1 MSIRNFWIIAHID
14 HGKSTLAD
22 RMLELTGTKE
32 KREMKNSQMLDT
44 MEIEQE
50 RGITIKL
57 TPVRMAW
64 KEHELNLIDTPGHV
78 DFQYEVSRSLASVEW
93 VVLVV
98 DATQG
103 IEAQTLSNLYMAIDH
118 NLVIIP
124 VLNKIDLPSADV
136 PRVTREVI
144 SLIGCDESDIIPI
157 SAKMGTN
164 VEKVLDA
171 IVKRIPEPR
180 KINTEWEIVQL
191 ENQNSKL
198 ETLVPETVKLWLIF
212 DSQYDSYRGVVIYIK
227 LFSGEIKRGD
237 KITLMSTDT
246 VVDILEVGCFKPEYF
261 PLPSLK
267 SGEIGYIVTGIKTLQ
282 EARVGDTIF
291 AGPEEFKR
299 PIPGFQKVTPYVF
312 AGVYPVDTEDYNQ
325 LKTDIEKLKMSDSSL
340 TNEHEVSPA
349 LGHGFRCGFL
359 GLLHMEIVKERLD
372 REFDLD
378 VILTSPQVTYQ
389 VMMPGD
395 HSHDFKN
402 TPLKLEQ
409 LWEKTYT
416 RLWVRNPENLPEPG
430 TYEWMEEPIVKLEII
445 TRSDMVGEMMKLAQ
459 EHRGIYKNQ
468 TYIDETRSI
477 LTYEIPMAEIITD
490 FYDDLKSRSSGYA
503 SMSYEQ
509 LNYKRDDLVKIDI
522 LVNNERISAFS
533 TIAHRSKAF
542 HVGQELCV
550 KLKEAIPKQLFS
562 IPIQAAIWA
571 KVIARETIN
580 AYRKDV
586 TGYLYGG
593 DVTRKNKLLDKQKKG
608 KKKMKEFGK
617 VSIPSETFIN
627 ILKKK

>member
-22 RMLELTGTKE
+22 RMLEITGTKE
-32 KREMKNSQMLDT
+32 KREMKNNQMLDT

-57 TPVRMAW
+57 TPVRMEW
-64 KEHELNLIDTPGHV
+64 KWNEINLIDTPGHV

-98 DATQG
+98 DATQW
-103 IEAQTLSNLYMAIDH
+103 IEAQTLSNLYMAIEN

-136 PRVTREVI
+136 LRVTREIV
-144 SLIGCDESDIIPI
+144 SLIGCDETDIIPV
-157 SAKMGTN
+157 SAKVGTN
-164 VEKVLDA
+164 VDQVLDA
-171 IVKRIPEPR
+171 IVERIPEPR
-180 KINTEWEIVQL
+180 SVAAGGKIIENNAEWKIPD
-191 ENQNSKL
+191 S
-198 ETLVPETVKLWLIF
+198 VKLGLIF

-237 KITLMSTDT
+237 KITLMSTNT
-246 VVDILEVGCFKPEYF
+246 VVDILEVGCFKPEYH

-267 SGEIGYIVTGIKTLQ
+267 AWEIGYIVTGIKTLQ

-291 AGPEEFKR
+291 AGTEEYKH

-389 VMMPGD
+389 VMMPGN
-395 HSHDFKN
+395 HSHEFKN
-402 TPLKLEQ
+402 TPLKVEQ
-409 LWEKTYT
+409 LGEKTYT
-416 RLWVRNPENLPEPG
+416 RLWIRNPEHLPEPG
-430 TYEWMEEPIVKLEII
+430 TYEWIEEPIVKLEII

-468 TYIDETRSI
+468 AYIDETRSI

-490 FYDDLKSRSSGYA
+490 FYDELKSRSSGYA

-533 TIAHRSKAF
+533 TITHRSKSF
-542 HVGQELCV
+542 HVGVELCG

-562 IPIQAAIWA
+562 IPIQAAIGA

-608 KKKMKEFGK
+608 KKKMKEFWK
-617 VSIPSETFIN
+617 VSIPSETFID

>member
-1 MSIRNFWIIAHID
+1 
-14 HGKSTLAD
+14 
-22 RMLELTGTKE
+22 MLELTGTKE

-64 KEHELNLIDTPGHV
+64 KDHEINLIDTPGHV

-124 VLNKIDLPSADV
+124 VLNKIDLPSADI
-136 PRVTREVI
+136 PRVTREIV
-144 SLIGCDESDIIPI
+144 SLIGCDEADIIPV
-157 SAKMGTN
+157 SAKVGTN

-171 IVKRIPEPR
+171 IVERIPEPR
-180 KINTEWEIVQL
+180 SIAEGGKIIANNAEGKIPD
-191 ENQNSKL
+191 S
-198 ETLVPETVKLWLIF
+198 VKLGLIF

-227 LFSGEIKRGD
+227 LFSGEIKRWD
-237 KITLMSTDT
+237 KIRLMSTDT
-246 VVDILEVGCFKPEYF
+246 VVDILEVGCFKPEYH

-291 AGPEEFKR
+291 AGEERYKCA
-299 PIPGFQKVTPYVF
+299 IPGFKQITPYVF

-395 HSHDFKN
+395 HSDEFKN
-402 TPLKLEQ
+402 TPLKLEK
-409 LWEKTYT
+409 LGEKTYT
-416 RLWVRNPENLPEPG
+416 RLWIRNPENLPEPG

-445 TRSDMVGEMMKLAQ
+445 TRSDMVGEMMTLAQ
-459 EHRGIYKNQ
+459 EHRGVYKNQ

-533 TIAHRSKAF
+533 TIAHRSKAY
-542 HVGQELCV
+542 HVGVELCG

-562 IPIQAAIWA
+562 IPIQAAVGA
-571 KVIARETIN
+571 KVIARETIS

-593 DVTRKNKLLDKQKKG
+593 DVTRKNKLLEKQKKG

-617 VSIPSETFIN
+617 VSIPSETFID

>member
-22 RMLELTGTKE
+22 RMLEFTGTKE

-57 TPVRMAW
+57 TPVRMSW
-64 KEHELNLIDTPGHV
+64 KGNEINLIDTPGHV

-103 IEAQTLSNLYMAIDH
+103 IEAQTLSNLYMAIEH

-136 PRVTREVI
+136 PRVTREIV
-144 SLIGCDESDIIPI
+144 SLIGCNEADIIPV
-157 SAKMGTN
+157 SAKVGTN
-164 VEKVLDA
+164 VDKVLDA
-171 IVKRIPEPR
+171 IVERIPEPR
-180 KINTEWEIVQL
+180 SVAAGGAIIENNAAWKIPD
-191 ENQNSKL
+191 S
-198 ETLVPETVKLWLIF
+198 VKLGLIF

-237 KITLMSTDT
+237 KITLMSTNT
-246 VVDILEVGCFKPEYF
+246 IVDILEVGCFKPEYH
-261 PLPSLK
+261 PLSSLK
-267 SGEIGYIVTGIKTLQ
+267 AWEIGYIVTGIKTLQ

-291 AGPEEFKR
+291 AGAEEYKH
-299 PIPGFQKVTPYVF
+299 PIPGFQKVVPYVF

-389 VMMPGD
+389 VMMPWD
-395 HSHDFKN
+395 HSHEFKN
-402 TPLKLEQ
+402 TPLKVEQ
-409 LWEKTYT
+409 LGEKTYT
-416 RLWVRNPENLPEPG
+416 RLWIRNPENLPEPG
-430 TYEWMEEPIVKLEII
+430 TYEWIEEPIVKLEII

-468 TYIDETRSI
+468 AYIDETRSI

-490 FYDDLKSRSSGYA
+490 FYDELKSRSSGYA

-533 TIAHRSKAF
+533 TITHRSKSF
-542 HVGQELCV
+542 HVGVELCG

-562 IPIQAAIWA
+562 IPIQAAIGA
-571 KVIARETIN
+571 KVIARETISPH
-580 AYRKDV
+580 RKDV
-586 TGYLYGG
+586 IGHLYGG

-617 VSIPSETFIN
+617 VSIPSETFID

>member
-57 TPVRMAW
+57 TPVRMEW
-64 KEHELNLIDTPGHV
+64 KGHELNLIDTPGHV

-93 VVLVV
+93 VILVV

-103 IEAQTLSNLYMAIDH
+103 IEAQTLSNLYMAIEH

-124 VLNKIDLPSADV
+124 VLNKIDLPSADI
-136 PRVTREVI
+136 PRVTREII
-144 SLIGCDESDIIPI
+144 SLIGCDESDIIPV
-157 SAKMGTN
+157 SAKVGTN
-164 VEKVLDA
+164 VDKVLDA
-171 IVKRIPEPR
+171 IIARIPEPR
-180 KINTEWEIVQL
+180 SVAAGGKIIANNAEGKIPD
-191 ENQNSKL
+191 S
-198 ETLVPETVKLWLIF
+198 VKLGLIF

-246 VVDILEVGCFKPEYF
+246 VVDILEVGCFKPEYH
-261 PLPSLK
+261 PLPNLK
-267 SGEIGYIVTGIKTLQ
+267 SWEIGYIVTGIKTLQ

-291 AGPEEFKR
+291 AGAEQYKH

-312 AGVYPVDTEDYNQ
+312 AGVYPVDTADYNQ

-349 LGHGFRCGFL
+349 LGHWFRCGFL

-372 REFDLD
+372 REFDID

-402 TPLKLEQ
+402 TPLKLEK
-409 LWEKTYT
+409 LGDKTYT
-416 RLWVRNPENLPEPG
+416 RLWIRNPEHLPEPG

-445 TRSDMVGEMMKLAQ
+445 SRTDMVGEMMKLAQ

-477 LTYEIPMAEIITD
+477 LTYEIPMAEIISD

-522 LVNNERISAFS
+522 LVNNERITAFS
-533 TIAHRSKAF
+533 TIAHRSKSF
-542 HVGQELCV
+542 HVGQELCL

-562 IPIQAAIWA
+562 IPIQAAIGA

-617 VSIPSETFIN
+617 VSIPSETFID

>member
-64 KEHELNLIDTPGHV
+64 KGHEINLIDTPGHV

-124 VLNKIDLPSADV
+124 VLNKIDLPSADI
-136 PRVTREVI
+136 PRVTREIV
-144 SLIGCDESDIIPI
+144 SLIGCDEADIIPV
-157 SAKMGTN
+157 SAKVGTN

-171 IVKRIPEPR
+171 IVERIPEPR
-180 KINTEWEIVQL
+180 SIAEGGKIIANNAEGKIPD
-191 ENQNSKL
+191 S
-198 ETLVPETVKLWLIF
+198 VKLGLIF

-227 LFSGEIKRGD
+227 LFSGEIKRWD
-237 KITLMSTDT
+237 KIRLMSTDT
-246 VVDILEVGCFKPEYF
+246 VVDILEVGCFKPEYH

-291 AGPEEFKR
+291 AGEERYKCAIPWFKQ
-299 PIPGFQKVTPYVF
+299 ITPYVF

-395 HSHDFKN
+395 HSDEFKN
-402 TPLKLEQ
+402 TPLKLEKIGD
-409 LWEKTYT
+409 KTYT
-416 RLWVRNPENLPEPG
+416 RLWIRNPENLPEPG

-445 TRSDMVGEMMKLAQ
+445 TRSDMVGEMMTLAQ
-459 EHRGIYKNQ
+459 EHRGVYKNQ

-533 TIAHRSKAF
+533 TIAHRSKAY
-542 HVGQELCV
+542 HVGVELCG

-562 IPIQAAIWA
+562 IPIQAAVGA
-571 KVIARETIN
+571 KVIARETIS

-593 DVTRKNKLLDKQKKG
+593 DVTRKNKLLEKQKKG

-617 VSIPSETFIN
+617 VSIPSETFID

>member
-64 KEHELNLIDTPGHV
+64 KGHEINLIDTPGHV

-124 VLNKIDLPSADV
+124 VLNKIDLPSADI
-136 PRVTREVI
+136 PRVTREIV
-144 SLIGCDESDIIPI
+144 SLIGCDETDIIPV
-157 SAKMGTN
+157 SAKVGTN

-171 IVKRIPEPR
+171 IVERIPEPR
-180 KINTEWEIVQL
+180 SIAEGGKII
-191 ENQNSKL
+191 QNNAEGKIPDS
-198 ETLVPETVKLWLIF
+198 VKLGLIF

-227 LFSGEIKRGD
+227 LFSGEIKRWD
-237 KITLMSTDT
+237 KIRLMSTDT
-246 VVDILEVGCFKPEYF
+246 VVDILEVGCFKPEYH

-267 SGEIGYIVTGIKTLQ
+267 AGEIGYIVTGIKTLQ

-291 AGPEEFKR
+291 AGEERYKCA
-299 PIPGFQKVTPYVF
+299 IPGFKQITPYVF

-395 HSHDFKN
+395 HSDEFKN

-409 LWEKTYT
+409 LGDRTYT
-416 RLWVRNPENLPEPG
+416 RLWIRNPENLPEPG

-445 TRSDMVGEMMKLAQ
+445 VRSDLVGEMMKLAQ

-468 TYIDETRSI
+468 SYIDETRSI

-533 TIAHRSKAF
+533 TIAHRSKAY
-542 HVGQELCV
+542 HVGLELCG

-562 IPIQAAIWA
+562 IPIQAAIGA
-571 KVIARETIN
+571 KVIARETIS

-617 VSIPSETFIN
+617 VSIPSETFID

>member
-1 MSIRNFWIIAHID
+1 M
-14 HGKSTLAD
+14 
-22 RMLELTGTKE
+22 
-32 KREMKNSQMLDT
+32 
-44 MEIEQE
+44 
-50 RGITIKL
+50 
-57 TPVRMAW
+57 
-64 KEHELNLIDTPGHV
+64 
-78 DFQYEVSRSLASVEW
+78 
-93 VVLVV
+93 V

-124 VLNKIDLPSADV
+124 VLNKIDLPSADI
-136 PRVTREVI
+136 PRVTREII
-144 SLIGCDESDIIPI
+144 SLIGCDESDIIPV
-157 SAKMGTN
+157 SAKVGTN
-164 VEKVLDA
+164 VDKVLDA
-171 IVKRIPEPR
+171 IVARIPEPR
-180 KINTEWEIVQL
+180 SVAAGGKIISNNAEGKIPD
-191 ENQNSKL
+191 S
-198 ETLVPETVKLWLIF
+198 VKLGLIF

-246 VVDILEVGCFKPEYF
+246 VVDILEVGCFKPEYH

-291 AGPEEFKR
+291 AGAEQYKH

-312 AGVYPVDTEDYNQ
+312 AGVYPVDTADYNQ

-372 REFDLD
+372 REFDID

-402 TPLKLEQ
+402 TPLKLEK
-409 LWEKTYT
+409 LGEKTYT
-416 RLWVRNPENLPEPG
+416 RLWIRNPEHLPEPG

-445 TRSDMVGEMMKLAQ
+445 SRSDMVGEMMKLAQ

-477 LTYEIPMAEIITD
+477 ITYEIPMAEIISD

-522 LVNNERISAFS
+522 LVNNERITAFS

-542 HVGQELCV
+542 HVGQELCL

-562 IPIQAAIWA
+562 IPIQAAIGA

-586 TGYLYGG
+586 TGYLY
-593 DVTRKNKLLDKQKKG
+593 
-608 KKKMKEFGK
+608 
-617 VSIPSETFIN
+617 
-627 ILKKK
+627 

>member
-1 MSIRNFWIIAHID
+1 
-14 HGKSTLAD
+14 
-22 RMLELTGTKE
+22 MLELTGTKE

-57 TPVRMAW
+57 TPVRMSW
-64 KEHELNLIDTPGHV
+64 KGHEINLIDTPGHV

-103 IEAQTLSNLYMAIDH
+103 IEAQTLSNLYMAIEH

-136 PRVTREVI
+136 PRVTREII
-144 SLIGCDESDIIPI
+144 SLIGCDEADIIPV
-157 SAKMGTN
+157 SAKVGTN

-171 IVKRIPEPR
+171 IIARIPEPR
-180 KINTEWEIVQL
+180 KMNTNGEIIAADSSLPSGEGLGVRV
-191 ENQNSKL
+191 
-198 ETLVPETVKLWLIF
+198 VPDSVKLGLIF

-237 KITLMSTDT
+237 KITLMSTNT
-246 VVDILEVGCFKPEYF
+246 VVDILEVGCFKPEYH

-291 AGPEEFKR
+291 AGAGQYKH

-312 AGVYPVDTEDYNQ
+312 AGVYPVDTADYNQ

-402 TPLKLEQ
+402 TPLKIEQ
-409 LWEKTYT
+409 LGEKTYT
-416 RLWVRNPENLPEPG
+416 RLWIRNPEHLPEPG
-430 TYEWMEEPIVKLEII
+430 TYEWIEEPIVKLEII

-477 LTYEIPMAEIITD
+477 ITYEIPMAEIITD

-533 TIAHRSKAF
+533 TITHRSKSF
-542 HVGQELCV
+542 HVGVELCA

-571 KVIARETIN
+571 KVIARETISPH
-580 AYRKDV
+580 RKDV
-586 TGYLYGG
+586 IGHLYGG

-617 VSIPSETFIN
+617 VSIPSETFID

>member
-64 KEHELNLIDTPGHV
+64 KGHEINLIDTPGHV

-124 VLNKIDLPSADV
+124 VLNKIDLPSADI
-136 PRVTREVI
+136 PRVTREIV
-144 SLIGCDESDIIPI
+144 SLIGCDEADIIPV
-157 SAKMGTN
+157 SAKVGTN

-171 IVKRIPEPR
+171 IVERIPEPR
-180 KINTEWEIVQL
+180 SVAAGGKIISNNAEGKIPD
-191 ENQNSKL
+191 S
-198 ETLVPETVKLWLIF
+198 VKLGLIF

-246 VVDILEVGCFKPEYF
+246 VVDILEVGCFKPEYH

-267 SGEIGYIVTGIKTLQ
+267 AGEIGYIVTGIKTLQ

-291 AGPEEFKR
+291 AGAEQYKH

-402 TPLKLEQ
+402 TPLKLEK
-409 LWEKTYT
+409 LGEKTYT
-416 RLWVRNPENLPEPG
+416 RLWIRNPEHLPEPG

-533 TIAHRSKAF
+533 TIAHRSKSY
-542 HVGQELCV
+542 HVGVELCT

-562 IPIQAAIWA
+562 IPIQAAVGA
-571 KVIARETIN
+571 KVIARETIS

-617 VSIPSETFIN
+617 VSIPSETFID

>member
-57 TPVRMAW
+57 TPVRMEW
-64 KEHELNLIDTPGHV
+64 KGHEINLIDTPGHV

-124 VLNKIDLPSADV
+124 VLNKIDLPSADI
-136 PRVTREVI
+136 PRVTREII
-144 SLIGCDESDIIPI
+144 SLIGCDESEIIPV
-157 SAKMGTN
+157 SAKVWTN
-164 VEKVLDA
+164 VDKVLDA
-171 IVKRIPEPR
+171 IVARIPEPR
-180 KINTEWEIVQL
+180 SVAAGGKIIPNNAEGKIPD
-191 ENQNSKL
+191 S
-198 ETLVPETVKLWLIF
+198 VKLWLIF

-246 VVDILEVGCFKPEYF
+246 VVDILEVGCFKPEYH

-267 SGEIGYIVTGIKTLQ
+267 SWEIGYIVTGIKTLQ

-291 AGPEEFKR
+291 AGAEQYKH

-312 AGVYPVDTEDYNQ
+312 AGVYPVDTADYNQ

-372 REFDLD
+372 REFDID

-402 TPLKLEQ
+402 TPLKLEK
-409 LWEKTYT
+409 LGDKTYT
-416 RLWVRNPENLPEPG
+416 RLWIRNPEHLPEPG

-445 TRSDMVGEMMKLAQ
+445 SRSDMVGEMMKLAQ

-477 LTYEIPMAEIITD
+477 ITYEIPMAEIISD

-522 LVNNERISAFS
+522 LVNNERITAFS

-542 HVGQELCV
+542 HVGQELCL

-562 IPIQAAIWA
+562 IPIQAAIGA

-586 TGYLYGG
+586 TGYLYWG

-617 VSIPSETFIN
+617 VSIPSETFID

>member
-22 RMLELTGTKE
+22 RMLEITGTKE
-32 KREMKNSQMLDT
+32 KREMKNNQMLDT

-57 TPVRMAW
+57 TPVRMEW
-64 KEHELNLIDTPGHV
+64 KWNEINLIDTPGHV

-103 IEAQTLSNLYMAIDH
+103 IEAQTLSNLYMAIEN

-136 PRVTREVI
+136 PRVTREIV
-144 SLIGCDESDIIPI
+144 SLIGCDEADIIPV
-157 SAKMGTN
+157 SAKVGTN
-164 VEKVLDA
+164 VDQVLDA
-171 IVKRIPEPR
+171 IVERIPEPR
-180 KINTEWEIVQL
+180 SVAAGGKII
-191 ENQNSKL
+191 ENNAAWKIPDS
-198 ETLVPETVKLWLIF
+198 VKLGLIF

-237 KITLMSTDT
+237 KITLMSTNT
-246 VVDILEVGCFKPEYF
+246 VVDILEVGCFKPEYH

-267 SGEIGYIVTGIKTLQ
+267 SGEIGYIVTWIKTLQ
-282 EARVGDTIF
+282 EARVWDTIF
-291 AGPEEFKR
+291 AGAEEYKR

-395 HSHDFKN
+395 HSHEFKN
-402 TPLKLEQ
+402 TPLKVEQ
-409 LWEKTYT
+409 LGEKTYT
-416 RLWVRNPENLPEPG
+416 RLWIRNPEHLPEPG
-430 TYEWMEEPIVKLEII
+430 TYEWIEEPIVKLEII

-468 TYIDETRSI
+468 AYIDETRSI

-490 FYDDLKSRSSGYA
+490 FYDELKSRSSGYA

-533 TIAHRSKAF
+533 TITHRSKSF
-542 HVGQELCV
+542 HVGVELCG

-562 IPIQAAIWA
+562 IPIQAAIGA

-617 VSIPSETFIN
+617 VSIPSETFID

>member
-64 KEHELNLIDTPGHV
+64 KGHELNLIDTPGHV

-171 IVKRIPEPR
+171 IVERIPEPR
-180 KINTEWEIVQL
+180 SVAAGGKIIANNAEWII
-191 ENQNSKL
+191 
-198 ETLVPETVKLWLIF
+198 PESVKLGLIF

-237 KITLMSTDT
+237 KITLLSTDT
-246 VVDILEVGCFKPEYF
+246 VVDILEVGCFKPEYY

-291 AGPEEFKR
+291 AGPEEFRR

-395 HSHDFKN
+395 HSHEFKN

-416 RLWVRNPENLPEPG
+416 RLWIRNPEHLPEPG

-562 IPIQAAIWA
+562 IPIQAAIGA

-617 VSIPSETFIN
+617 VSIPSETFID

>member
-1 MSIRNFWIIAHID
+1 
-14 HGKSTLAD
+14 
-22 RMLELTGTKE
+22 
-32 KREMKNSQMLDT
+32 
-44 MEIEQE
+44 
-50 RGITIKL
+50 
-57 TPVRMAW
+57 
-64 KEHELNLIDTPGHV
+64 
-78 DFQYEVSRSLASVEW
+78 
-93 VVLVV
+93 
-98 DATQG
+98 
-103 IEAQTLSNLYMAIDH
+103 
-118 NLVIIP
+118 
-124 VLNKIDLPSADV
+124 
-136 PRVTREVI
+136 
-144 SLIGCDESDIIPI
+144 
-157 SAKMGTN
+157 
-164 VEKVLDA
+164 
-171 IVKRIPEPR
+171 
-180 KINTEWEIVQL
+180 
-191 ENQNSKL
+191 
-198 ETLVPETVKLWLIF
+198 
-212 DSQYDSYRGVVIYIK
+212 
-227 LFSGEIKRGD
+227 
-237 KITLMSTDT
+237 MSTDT
-246 VVDILEVGCFKPEYF
+246 VVDILEVGCFKPEYH

-291 AGPEEFKR
+291 AGEERYKCA
-299 PIPGFQKVTPYVF
+299 IPGFKQITPYVF

-395 HSHDFKN
+395 HSDEFKN
-402 TPLKLEQ
+402 TPLKLEK
-409 LWEKTYT
+409 LGDKTYT
-416 RLWVRNPENLPEPG
+416 RLWIRNPENLPEPG

-533 TIAHRSKAF
+533 TIAHRSKAY
-542 HVGQELCV
+542 HVGLELCG

-562 IPIQAAIWA
+562 IPIQAAIGA
-571 KVIARETIN
+571 KVIARETIS

-617 VSIPSETFIN
+617 VSIPSETFID

>member
-22 RMLELTGTKE
+22 RMLEITGTKE
-32 KREMKNSQMLDT
+32 KREMKNNQMLDT

-57 TPVRMAW
+57 TPVRMEW
-64 KEHELNLIDTPGHV
+64 KWNEINLIDTPGHV

-98 DATQG
+98 DATQW
-103 IEAQTLSNLYMAIDH
+103 IEAQTLSNLYMAIEN

-136 PRVTREVI
+136 PRVTREIV
-144 SLIGCDESDIIPI
+144 SLIGCDEADIIPV
-157 SAKMGTN
+157 SAKVGTN
-164 VEKVLDA
+164 VDQVLDA
-171 IVKRIPEPR
+171 IVERIPEPR
-180 KINTEWEIVQL
+180 SVAAGGKIIENNAEWKI
-191 ENQNSKL
+191 
-198 ETLVPETVKLWLIF
+198 PESVKLGLIF

-237 KITLMSTDT
+237 KITLMSTNT
-246 VVDILEVGCFKPEYF
+246 VVDILEVGCFKPEYH

-267 SGEIGYIVTGIKTLQ
+267 AWEIGYIVTGIKTLQ

-291 AGPEEFKR
+291 AGTEEYKH

-395 HSHDFKN
+395 HSHEFKN
-402 TPLKLEQ
+402 TPLKVEQ
-409 LWEKTYT
+409 LGEKTYT
-416 RLWVRNPENLPEPG
+416 RLWIRNPEHLPEPG
-430 TYEWMEEPIVKLEII
+430 TYEWIEEPIVKLEII

-468 TYIDETRSI
+468 AYIDETRSI

-490 FYDDLKSRSSGYA
+490 FYDELKSRSSGYA

-533 TIAHRSKAF
+533 TITHRSKSF
-542 HVGQELCV
+542 HVGVELCG

-562 IPIQAAIWA
+562 IPIQAAIGA

-608 KKKMKEFGK
+608 KKKMKEFWK
-617 VSIPSETFIN
+617 VSIPSETFID